1 MQKRRGEKCVRRKV
15 HLPLK
20 GRFVLGD
27 LIANLHRPGVAAA
40 VLTTIDPALLARIE
54 EHAAAES
61 MTPAEFVAG
70 AVREFVERGEDDL
83 WFQLL
88 TVIRKADD
96 PTLATIETIM
106 RWVVTPRADG

>member
-1 MQKRRGEKCVRRKV
+1 MLGE
-15 HLPLK
+15 
-20 GRFVLGD
+20 
-27 LIANLHRPGVAAA
+27 LIANLDRPGVAAA
-40 VLTTIDPALLARIE
+40 VLRTIDPALLSLIE
-54 EHAAAES
+54 ERAAAES

-96 PTLATIETIM
+96 PSLAAIETIL
-106 RWVVTPRADG
+106 RWVVTPRAGSQT